1 MKIEGSKSE
10 ITFLNIQEVQQFF
23 NIGWGGGVRGGAR
36 VVKLV
41 RTTLRYFLIIS
52 KTIYE
57 QDITFKCASVVALM
71 QALDFLY
78 QKNKLSNE
86 ELRLSYLFFE
96 GMSLLIV
103 LITDAQLIWEQW
115 A

>member
-1 MKIEGSKSE
+1 MREG
-10 ITFLNIQEVQQFF
+10 V
-23 NIGWGGGVRGGAR
+23 R

-41 RTTLRYFLIIS
+41 RTTLGYFLIIS

-57 QDITFKCASVVALM
+57 QDITFKCASVLALV

-86 ELRLSYLFFE
+86 ELRLNYPFFE
-96 GMSLLIV
+96 GVSLLIV
-103 LITDAQLIWEQW
+103 LITDAQLFWEQW
-115 A
+115 T